1 MRPFRPIVCTG
12 CLLALWLVVFSGPGA
27 RVSAQANERDVFV
40 TVLNEAGAPVTTLGI
55 TDFIVREDGVS
66 REILRARKAAD
77 PIDLT
82 LLVDNTQAASRHL
95 TDLRK
100 ALKSFVDTMMKM
112 DPHGE
117 MSFVGY
123 ADRPTILVNYT
134 RSAAELTRAVERFF
148 PVPSSGAYLMDA
160 LVEISR
166 GIEKRDSERPVI
178 VALSA
183 DAMELSYTY
192 HQQVTSSVAAS
203 GAALHVITLDNQRD
217 MAGNENRERALAFAQ
232 ATKMS
237 GGRYDNILTSMS
249 LDKKLSDVANELAN
263 QYRVTYARPQQLI
276 PPERVDVAVRK
287 AGLVARGTPLRVRT
301 PKLDSSK
308 KDK

>member
-1 MRPFRPIVCTG
+1 MACAA
-12 CLLALWLVVFSGPGA
+12 CLLTGFLLVFSHPMT
-27 RVSAQANERDVFV
+27 RVAAQALERDVFV
-40 TVLNEAGAPVTTLGI
+40 SVLDAAAQPVTTLGI

-66 REILRARKAAD
+66 REILRSRKASD
-77 PIDLT
+77 PIDLA
-82 LLVDNTQAASRHL
+82 LLVDNSTVSNRHL

-117 MSFVGY
+117 MTLVGF

-134 RSAAELTRAVERFF
+134 RSPAELTRAVERFF
-148 PVPSSGAYLMDA
+148 PVSSSGAYLMDA
-160 LVEISR
+160 LVEVSR
-166 GIEKRDSERPVI
+166 AIEKRVSERPVI

-192 HQQVTSSVAAS
+192 HQQVVRSLAAS
-203 GAALHVITLDNQRD
+203 GAALHIVTLDNKQD
-217 MAGNENRERALAFAQ
+217 LASNENRERALAFSQ
-232 ATKMS
+232 ATKAS

-249 LDKKLSDVANELAN
+249 LEKKLTDVATELAN
-263 QYRVTYARPQQLI
+263 QYRVTYARPRMLI
-276 PPERVDVAVRK
+276 PPERVDVSVRNP
-287 AGLVARGTPLRVRT
+287 GLVARSTPLRVSA
-301 PKLDSSK
+301 PKRDSSK